1 MLDDIKAEQLNPL
14 NIEID
19 LNMTAAEKRRSY
31 QLQLQ
36 AIYDQ
41 IELDRYGPEG
51 KPKFESPEEFLF
63 YSEGNRNKNIKKLE
77 ARVWDLEQ

>member
-1 MLDDIKAEQLNPL
+1 MLDDIKAEQLDPL

-19 LNMTAAEKRRSY
+19 LNMTAAQKRRSY

-36 AIYDQ
+36 AIHNQ

-51 KPKFESPEEFLF
+51 KPKFESPEEFLS
-63 YSEGNRNKNIKKLE
+63 YSEGNRYKNIKKLE
-77 ARVWDLEQ
+77 ARIWYLEQ